1 MNTKPIGI
9 FDSGVGGLTVY
20 KAIKEVLPNESLV
33 YIGDTARV
41 PYGSRGKETITS
53 FSKQLLKTI
62 LSFEVKCVV
71 IACNTISAVA
81 LTELQSISP
90 VPLIDVIEPTVHY
103 AAKHVR
109 SSVGIIGT
117 RATIESAVYSKKIR
131 ALKESIHIKEKACP
145 LLVPLIEESIQN
157 KHAIQDILE
166 QYFVDLHDIDDLIL
180 GCTHYPLLR
189 NEIQKVIGNDVSI
202 IDSAHPTADSL
213 KQILSDKSML
223 IRNGIPSYT
232 LLFTDFSMHVKEF
245 LKEYFAETQSNV
257 SEIKLIE

>member
-1 MNTKPIGI
+1 MN
-9 FDSGVGGLTVY
+9 
-20 KAIKEVLPNESLV
+20 
-33 YIGDTARV
+33 
-41 PYGSRGKETITS
+41 
-53 FSKQLLKTI
+53 
-62 LSFEVKCVV
+62 
-71 IACNTISAVA
+71 
-81 LTELQSISP
+81 
-90 VPLIDVIEPTVHY
+90 
-103 AAKHVR
+103 
-109 SSVGIIGT
+109 
-117 RATIESAVYSKKIR
+117 KI
-131 ALKESIHIKEKACP
+131 
-145 LLVPLIEESIQN
+145 SIQEAKLQGSGEVSVAGWVRN
-157 KHAIQDILE
+157 RREHKGVV
-166 QYFVDLHDIDDLIL
+166 FVDLHDIDDLIL